1 MNRQSLGRGLSALIP
16 EAIRKQ
22 TADRVISIP
31 VDDVSPSPYQ
41 PRVQLDTES
50 LEELAASIK
59 EKGVIQPIIVRSLG
73 SEKYEVIAGERRLRA
88 SRLAG
93 LLEVPVI
100 VKEVDD
106 AEAMALAITENI
118 QREDL
123 NAIELARAYSVL
135 LSQFD
140 LTQEQLAQAVGKSRS
155 AVANMI
161 RLLQLPQE
169 IQECVLSGK
178 ISMGH
183 ARALLALEHENQQI
197 SVCEK
202 VVELDLSVRQTE
214 RLVQNLLRPSG
225 SQKKTVVR
233 SPEIESLEDR
243 LRTMLATQ
251 VRIRQG
257 RRKGKI
263 EIEYYSE
270 DDLERIAS
278 ILEAGL
284 ASTSKGERKQF

>member
-1 MNRQSLGRGLSALIP
+1 MNRQTLGRGLSALIP
-16 EAIRKQ
+16 EAVRRQK
-22 TADRVISIP
+22 TDRVIGISVGDI
-31 VDDVSPSPYQ
+31 SPSPYQ

-50 LEELAASIK
+50 LGELAASIK
-59 EKGVIQPIIVRSLG
+59 EKGIVQPVIVRSLG
-73 SEKYEVIAGERRLRA
+73 SDKYEMIAGERRLRA
-88 SRLAG
+88 AKQAG
-93 LLEVPVI
+93 LSEVPAI
-100 VKEVDD
+100 VREVDD

-123 NAIELARAYSVL
+123 NAIELARAYSILVN
-135 LSQFD
+135 QFN
-140 LTQEQLAQAVGKSRS
+140 LTQERLAQAVGKSRP
-155 AVANMI
+155 AVANML

-169 IQECVLSGK
+169 IQEYVLSDK

-183 ARALLALEHENQQI
+183 ARALLALEDEGQQM
-197 SVCEK
+197 SVCRK
-202 VVELDLSVRQTE
+202 VIESDLSVRQTE
-214 RLVQNLLRPSG
+214 KLVQKLLRQSE
-225 SQKKTVVR
+225 SQKRTVVR
-233 SPEIESLEDR
+233 APEIEALEDR

-270 DDLERIAS
+270 DDLDRIAS

-284 ASTSKGERKQF
+284 TLTTKDKERRL

>member
-1 MNRQSLGRGLSALIP
+1 MDRQPLGRGLSALIP
-16 EAIRKQ
+16 DAIRKQ
-22 TADRVISIP
+22 TADRVIGIP
-31 VDDVSPSPYQ
+31 VDDISPSPYQ

-59 EKGVIQPIIVRSLG
+59 EKGIVQPIIVRSLG
-73 SEKYEVIAGERRLRA
+73 SDKYEMIAGERRLRA

-93 LLEVPVI
+93 LSEVPAI

-123 NAIELARAYSVL
+123 NAIELARAYSIL
-135 LSQFD
+135 TDQFD
-140 LTQEQLAQAVGKSRS
+140 LTQEQLAQAVGKSRP
-155 AVANMI
+155 AVANML

-169 IQECVLSGK
+169 IQECVLSGR

-183 ARALLALEHENQQI
+183 ARALLALENENQQV
-197 SVCEK
+197 SVCKK
-202 VVELDLSVRQTE
+202 VIESELSVRQTE
-214 RLVQNLLRPSG
+214 RLVQKLLCQSESRR
-225 SQKKTVVR
+225 KAVVR
-233 SPEIESLEDR
+233 SPEIEALEDR

-257 RRKGKI
+257 RKKGKI

-270 DDLERIAS
+270 DDLDHIAS

-284 ASTSKGERKQF
+284 AVTGDQ

>member
-1 MNRQSLGRGLSALIP
+1 MDRQPLGRGLSALIP
-16 EAIRKQ
+16 DAIRKQ
-22 TADRVISIP
+22 TADRVIGIP
-31 VDDVSPSPYQ
+31 VDDISPSPYQ

-59 EKGVIQPIIVRSLG
+59 EKGIVQPIIVRSLG
-73 SEKYEVIAGERRLRA
+73 SDKYEMIAGERRLRA

-93 LLEVPVI
+93 LSEVPAI

-123 NAIELARAYSVL
+123 NAIELARAYSIL
-135 LSQFD
+135 TDQFE
-140 LTQEQLAQAVGKSRS
+140 LTQEQLAQAVGKSRP
-155 AVANMI
+155 AVANML

-169 IQECVLSGK
+169 IQECVLSGR

-183 ARALLALEHENQQI
+183 ARALLALENENQQI
-197 SVCEK
+197 SVCKK
-202 VVELDLSVRQTE
+202 VIESELSVRQTE
-214 RLVQNLLRPSG
+214 RLVQKLLCQSESRR
-225 SQKKTVVR
+225 KAVVR
-233 SPEIESLEDR
+233 SPEIEALEDR

-257 RRKGKI
+257 RKKGKI

-270 DDLERIAS
+270 DDLDHIAS

-284 ASTSKGERKQF
+284 AVTGDQ